1 MWGSLLYIPWAGP
14 LQLPSWPRG
23 RNFLAML
30 PLLVT
35 VLVLMQWWKPSAEVV
50 SWGSEKTNLPMTE
63 LWIRM
68 NKQLVQLLNTLLK
81 GVEGKKKKIYKNFA
95 ILLENSGK
103 KNVKGMRLI
112 ISGYNQ
118 KPFWLSNMY
127 LPMVFYRQWLH
138 KLSGTGNN
146 YSSGKNAVSRGG
158 FLELSLFL

>member
-1 MWGSLLYIPWAGP
+1 
-14 LQLPSWPRG
+14 
-23 RNFLAML
+23 
-30 PLLVT
+30 
-35 VLVLMQWWKPSAEVV
+35 
-50 SWGSEKTNLPMTE
+50 MTE

-81 GVEGKKKKIYKNFA
+81 GVEGKKKKINKNFA

-127 LPMVFYRQWLH
+127 LPMVFYRQ
-138 KLSGTGNN
+138 
-146 YSSGKNAVSRGG
+146 
-158 FLELSLFL
+158 